1 MKIKISD
8 LLASKISKVTDC
20 VFSGQGGFV
29 IHIMDSFNKLKKI
42 KIVPGQSE
50 QGCSLA
56 ADAYTRA
63 SGKLGIV
70 VTTSGPGMLN
80 SLQGLACSHY
90 DSIPALYIIGAPVTA
105 GLRKNKNLRQLGFQE
120 MEVKE
125 IVKSFTKYA
134 TRVTDPNMLSYEID
148 KAIHIARSGRP
159 GPCLIDLPD
168 DIQRAEVLI
177 KDQKIYKIKKNKK
190 SLNKLNTSFKKA
202 VNLIKKS
209 KKPIFIIGNGAK
221 ISNTIND
228 IKKIIKKF
236 QIPYSPTWASFDC
249 FSANDKL
256 NIGSFGVYASRYGNF
271 SIQNSDLLVIL
282 GSRLSAPL
290 TGGNPKF
297 FAPNAKK
304 ILIDIDSY
312 ELREENKIS
321 INLKINTD
329 LKNFVDYLKKE
340 KNLWTVNRPWIQA
353 INNLKTK
360 YPLVDKEYNKQKKF
374 VNPYIFFQELSK
386 CTKNNDIIIPDAS
399 ANLVW
404 AYQSYQVSKKQK
416 MFTSLNHSPM
426 GYSVA
431 ASIGASLGSPKSN
444 IVAII
449 GDGSMPMNV
458 QELENIK
465 SLNLPIKVFILNN
478 KGYGMIKQ
486 TIDTWM
492 KSVYVGCDPASG
504 LSLPDSLKIANSYGI
519 KGVKIVNQKNI
530 KNQIMKILKIKGPVI
545 CDVQL
550 NPNQQII
557 PKVKSG
563 RPLYDMLPA
572 LDEEEIQSNIDIL

>member
-8 LLASKISKVTDC
+8 LLASKISKITNC

-29 IHIMDSFNKLKKI
+29 IHVMDSFNKIKKV
-42 KIVPGQSE
+42 KIIPGQSE

-56 ADAYTRA
+56 ADAYSRT
-63 SGKLGIV
+63 SGKLGVV

-80 SLQGLACSHY
+80 SLQGLACSYY

-134 TRVTDPNMLSYEID
+134 TRITDPNMLSYEID
-148 KAIHIARSGRP
+148 KAIHISRTGRP
-159 GPCLIDLPD
+159 GPCLIDIPD
-168 DIQRAEVLI
+168 DIQRTEVLL
-177 KDQKIYKIKKNKK
+177 KNQKIYKIKKKSKK
-190 SLNKLNTSFKKA
+190 LDKLNTSFKKA
-202 VNLIKKS
+202 VNLIKNS
-209 KKPIFIIGNGAK
+209 KKPIFIIGSGTK
-221 ISNTIND
+221 ISDTVKD

-236 QIPYSPTWASFDC
+236 QIPYSPTWATFDC
-249 FSANDKL
+249 FSGNDKL

-271 SIQNSDLLVIL
+271 SIHNSDLLVIL

-290 TGGNPKF
+290 TGGNPKY

-304 ILIDIDSY
+304 IQIDIDQY
-312 ELREENKIS
+312 ELKEENKIP
-321 INLKINTD
+321 INLKINTN
-329 LKNFVDYLKKE
+329 LKNFIDYLKKE
-340 KNLWTVNRPWIQA
+340 KNLWSVNKPWIKA

-360 YPLVDKEYNKQKKF
+360 YPLVDKKYSTQKKL
-374 VNPYIFFQELSK
+374 VNPYIFFQKLSK
-386 CTKNNDIIIPDAS
+386 CTKENDIIIPDAS

-404 AYQSYQVSKKQK
+404 AYQAYKVSKNQK

-431 ASIGASLGSPKSN
+431 ASIGASVGSPKSN

-492 KSVYVGCDPASG
+492 KSIYVGCDPASG
-504 LSLPDSLKIANSYGI
+504 LSLPDSLKIAKSYGI
-519 KGVKIVNQKNI
+519 RGVRITNQKNI
-530 KNQIMKILKIKGPVI
+530 KKQINTILKIKGPVI

-550 NPNQQII
+550 QPNQQII

-563 RPLYDMLPA
+563 RPLYDMLPE
-572 LDEEEIQSNIDIL
+572 LDKEEIQSNIRIL

>member
-1 MKIKISD
+1 M
-8 LLASKISKVTDC
+8 
-20 VFSGQGGFV
+20 
-29 IHIMDSFNKLKKI
+29 
-42 KIVPGQSE
+42 
-50 QGCSLA
+50 
-56 ADAYTRA
+56 
-63 SGKLGIV
+63 
-70 VTTSGPGMLN
+70 
-80 SLQGLACSHY
+80 
-90 DSIPALYIIGAPVTA
+90 
-105 GLRKNKNLRQLGFQE
+105 
-120 MEVKE
+120 
-125 IVKSFTKYA
+125 
-134 TRVTDPNMLSYEID
+134 
-148 KAIHIARSGRP
+148 
-159 GPCLIDLPD
+159 
-168 DIQRAEVLI
+168 
-177 KDQKIYKIKKNKK
+177 
-190 SLNKLNTSFKKA
+190 
-202 VNLIKKS
+202 
-209 KKPIFIIGNGAK
+209 
-221 ISNTIND
+221 
-228 IKKIIKKF
+228 
-236 QIPYSPTWASFDC
+236 
-249 FSANDKL
+249 
-256 NIGSFGVYASRYGNF
+256 
-271 SIQNSDLLVIL
+271 IL

-312 ELREENKIS
+312 ELREENKIP